1 MSKPKIVVQEKIQ
14 LPSGFRAAGEA
25 VGLKRSGR
33 RDMALL
39 VSDQPAAVAG
49 VFTTNQVQSAT
60 VKLNRTRLR
69 GGIARA
75 VIVNSG
81 NANACTGPQGMTDAD
96 RMTELTGLLL
106 EAPKSQVFVCSTGR
120 IGIPMPMKV
129 IEAGIAKVASELS
142 ARGGKDAATA
152 IMTTDTTIKHATVA
166 IKVNGKPVTLCGMA
180 KGSGMIEP
188 KMATM
193 LAFLLTDAAVER
205 KSLQAALKA
214 AADESFNRIS
224 VDGDRSTNDTT
235 LLLANGAAGNKPL
248 KPGHPDWATFCAALN
263 ALTLNLAI
271 KMARD
276 GEGATKLVT
285 VRVCGAKSD
294 ADADLAA
301 RAVANSLLVKTSWV
315 GTYPNWGR
323 IMDSIGY
330 SRAKVVEEQV
340 GICYNKLLAVKHG
353 VFAGA
358 STYEQLAKIQE
369 QKEFTIT
376 VNLNLGRGAA
386 VIYTCDCTEEYV
398 QINYVE

>member
-1 MSKPKIVVQEKIQ
+1 MKQKIVVREIMR
-14 LPSGFRAAGEA
+14 LPRGFRAAGEA

-39 VSDQPAAVAG
+39 VSDRPAAVAG

-69 GGIARA
+69 GGVARA

-81 NANACTGPQGMTDAD
+81 NANACTGPQGLTDAD

-106 EAPKSQVFVCSTGR
+106 EVPKTQVFVCSTGR
-120 IGIPMPMKV
+120 IGIPMPMPV
-129 IEAGIAKVASELS
+129 IEAGIAKVAGELS
-142 ARGGKDAATA
+142 PRGGKNAATA
-152 IMTTDTTIKHATVA
+152 IMTTDTTIKHATVTFR
-166 IKVNGKPVTLCGMA
+166 VNGKPVTLCGMA

-205 KSLQAALKA
+205 KALQAALKT

-248 KPGHPDWATFCAALN
+248 LPGHPDWAAFCAALN
-263 ALTLNLAI
+263 ALTLNLAV

-285 VRVCGAKSD
+285 VRVTGAKSA
-294 ADADLAA
+294 ADADRAA

-315 GTYPNWGR
+315 GDYPNWGR
-323 IMDSIGY
+323 LMDSIGY
-330 SRAKVVEEQV
+330 SRAKVVEERV
-340 GICYNKLLAVKHG
+340 EIRYNNLLAVRNG
-353 VFAGA
+353 VFAEA
-358 STYEQLAKIQE
+358 ATYAQLAKIQK

-376 VNLNLGRGAA
+376 INMNIGPGAA

-398 QINYVE
+398 RINYKE

>member
-1 MSKPKIVVQEKIQ
+1 MR
-14 LPSGFRAAGEA
+14 LPRGFRAAGEA

-39 VSDQPAAVAG
+39 VSDRPAAVAG

-69 GGIARA
+69 GGVARA

-81 NANACTGPQGMTDAD
+81 NANACTGPQGLTDAD

-106 EAPKSQVFVCSTGR
+106 EVPKTQVFVCSTGR
-120 IGIPMPMKV
+120 IGIPMPMPV
-129 IEAGIAKVASELS
+129 IEAGIAKVAGELS
-142 ARGGKDAATA
+142 PRGGKNAATA
-152 IMTTDTTIKHATVA
+152 IMTTDTTIKHATVTFR
-166 IKVNGKPVTLCGMA
+166 VNGKPVTLCGMA

-205 KSLQAALKA
+205 KALQAALKT

-248 KPGHPDWATFCAALN
+248 LPGHPDWAAFCAALN
-263 ALTLNLAI
+263 ALTLNLAV

-285 VRVCGAKSD
+285 VRVTGAKSA
-294 ADADLAA
+294 ADADRAA

-315 GTYPNWGR
+315 GDYPNWGR
-323 IMDSIGY
+323 LMDSIGY
-330 SRAKVVEEQV
+330 SRAKVVEERV
-340 GICYNKLLAVKHG
+340 EIRYNNLLAVRNG
-353 VFAGA
+353 VFAEA
-358 STYEQLAKIQE
+358 ATYAQLAKIQK

-376 VNLNLGRGAA
+376 INMNIGPGAA

-398 QINYVE
+398 RINYKE

>member
-1 MSKPKIVVQEKIQ
+1 MSQQKIQVRESIQ
-14 LPSGFRAAGEA
+14 LPRGFRAAGEA
-25 VGLKRSGR
+25 VGLKRNGR

-39 VSDQPAAVAG
+39 VSDQPATVAG

-60 VKLNRTRLR
+60 VKLDRVRVR
-69 GGIARA
+69 SGVARA

-81 NANACTGPQGMTDAD
+81 NANACNGPQGLQDAD

-106 EAPKSQVFVCSTGR
+106 GVPKQQVLVCSTGR
-120 IGIPMPMKV
+120 IGIAMPMKV
-129 IEAGIAKVASELS
+129 VEAGIAKVAAGLS
-142 ARGGKDAATA
+142 PRGGKNAATA
-152 IMTTDTTIKHATVA
+152 IMTTDTKIKHATIA
-166 IKVNGKPVTLCGMA
+166 LTIGGKPVTLTGLA

-205 KSLQAALKA
+205 KALQAALKV
-214 AADESFNRIS
+214 AADQSFNRVS

-235 LLLANGAAGNKPL
+235 LLLANGAAGHQPL
-248 KPGHPDWATFCAALN
+248 QPGHPDWPAFCAALN
-263 ALTLNLAI
+263 ALTLNLAV

-285 VRVCGAKSD
+285 VRVLGARTE

-315 GTYPNWGR
+315 GDYPNWGR

-330 SRAKVVEEQV
+330 SRAKVVEERVDISYDQ
-340 GICYNKLLAVKHG
+340 LPAVRGG
-353 VFAGA
+353 VFAGTPLRA
-358 STYEQLAKIQE
+358 LEKIQH
-369 QKEFTIT
+369 QTAFTIT
-376 VNLNLGRGAA
+376 INLNLGRGAA

-398 QINYVE
+398 RINYVE

>member
-1 MSKPKIVVQEKIQ
+1 MKQKIVVREIMR
-14 LPSGFRAAGEA
+14 LPRGFRAAGEA

-39 VSDQPAAVAG
+39 VSDRPAAVAG

-69 GGIARA
+69 GGVARA

-81 NANACTGPQGMTDAD
+81 NANACTGPQGLTDAD

-106 EAPKSQVFVCSTGR
+106 EVPKTQVFVCSTGR
-120 IGIPMPMKV
+120 IGIPMPMPV
-129 IEAGIAKVASELS
+129 IEAGIAKVAGELS
-142 ARGGKDAATA
+142 PRGGKNAATA
-152 IMTTDTTIKHATVA
+152 IMTTDTTIKRATVTF
-166 IKVNGKPVTLCGMA
+166 KVNGKPVTLCGMA

-205 KSLQAALKA
+205 KALQAALKT

-248 KPGHPDWATFCAALN
+248 LPGHPDWAAFCAALN
-263 ALTLNLAI
+263 ALTLNLAV

-285 VRVCGAKSD
+285 VRVTGAKSA
-294 ADADLAA
+294 ADADRAA

-315 GTYPNWGR
+315 GDYPNWGR
-323 IMDSIGY
+323 LMDSIGY
-330 SRAKVVEEQV
+330 SRAKVVEERV
-340 GICYNKLLAVKHG
+340 EIRYNNLLAVRNG
-353 VFAGA
+353 VFAEA
-358 STYEQLAKIQE
+358 ATYAQLAKIQK

-376 VNLNLGRGAA
+376 INMNIGPGAA

-398 QINYVE
+398 RINYKE

>member
-1 MSKPKIVVQEKIQ
+1 MSKQKIQVREMIQ
-14 LPSGFRAAGEA
+14 LPRGFRAAGEA

-39 VSDQPAAVAG
+39 VSDQPATLAG

-60 VKLNRTRLR
+60 VKLDRERLR
-69 GGIARA
+69 GGVARA
-75 VIVNSG
+75 VIINSG
-81 NANACTGPQGMTDAD
+81 NANACNGPQGLRDAD

-106 EAPKSQVFVCSTGR
+106 GVPKKQVLVCSTGR
-120 IGIPMPMKV
+120 IGIAMPMQIV
-129 IEAGIAKVASELS
+129 EAGIGKVVAELS
-142 ARGGKDAATA
+142 PRGGKNAATA
-152 IMTTDTTIKHATVA
+152 IMTTDTKIKHATVSLTIDGRA
-166 IKVNGKPVTLCGMA
+166 VTLTGLA

-188 KMATM
+188 NMATM

-205 KSLQAALKA
+205 KALQAALKA
-214 AADESFNRIS
+214 AADQSFNRVS

-235 LLLANGAAGNKPL
+235 LLLANGVAGNRPL
-248 KPGHPDWATFCAALN
+248 KPGHPDWSMFCDALN
-263 ALTLNLAI
+263 TLALNLAV

-285 VRVCGAKSD
+285 VRVLGARND

-315 GTYPNWGR
+315 GDYPNWGR

-330 SRAKVVEEQV
+330 SRAKVVEERV
-340 GICYNKLLAVKHG
+340 AIDYDELPAVRNG
-353 VFAGA
+353 VFAG
-358 STYEQLAKIQE
+358 TPLKKLEKIQH
-369 QKEFTIT
+369 QKEFTLTI
-376 VNLNLGRGAA
+376 NLNLGRGAA

-398 QINYVE
+398 RINYVE

>member
-1 MSKPKIVVQEKIQ
+1 MKQKIVVREIMR
-14 LPSGFRAAGEA
+14 LPRGFRAAGEA

-39 VSDQPAAVAG
+39 VSDRPAAVAG

-69 GGIARA
+69 GGVARA

-81 NANACTGPQGMTDAD
+81 NANACTGPQGLTDAD

-106 EAPKSQVFVCSTGR
+106 EVPKTQVFVCSTGR
-120 IGIPMPMKV
+120 IGIPMPMPV
-129 IEAGIAKVASELS
+129 IEAGIAKVAGELS
-142 ARGGKDAATA
+142 PRGGKNAATA
-152 IMTTDTTIKHATVA
+152 IMTTDTTIKHATVTF
-166 IKVNGKPVTLCGMA
+166 KVNGKPVTLCGMA

-205 KSLQAALKA
+205 KALQAALKT

-248 KPGHPDWATFCAALN
+248 LPGHPDWAAFCAALN
-263 ALTLNLAI
+263 ALTLNLAV

-285 VRVCGAKSD
+285 VRVTGAKSA
-294 ADADLAA
+294 ADADRAA

-315 GTYPNWGR
+315 GDYPNWGR
-323 IMDSIGY
+323 LMDSIGY
-330 SRAKVVEEQV
+330 SRAKVVEERV
-340 GICYNKLLAVKHG
+340 EIRYNNLLAVRNG
-353 VFAGA
+353 VFAEA
-358 STYEQLAKIQE
+358 ATYAQLAKIQK

-376 VNLNLGRGAA
+376 INMNIGPGAA

-398 QINYVE
+398 RINYKE